1 MECDTFSA
9 TRRDESRRGS
19 HEWPRHGEPS
29 CRMNFLS
36 WLWLVPTLPFIGAGL
51 MFFLGRN
58 VERSTRGGERVAG
71 IVCSAAMALSLL
83 ISAGCI
89 VALQS
94 QSGHRFE
101 TRGAAWFAGGEWGLM
116 LDALS
121 AELMLLVSV
130 IGTLIHIYSIAYMR
144 EDRNQYRYFGELNFF
159 VAMMQLLV
167 LANNYLLLFAGWEG
181 VGLASY
187 LLIGFHRERWTAG
200 IAAMKAFVI
209 NRAAD
214 VGLLLGIIFL
224 IQKAGTANVLLVQ
237 ASSRHWT
244 DIEITLACA
253 LLLVGAAGKS
263 AQFPMHI
270 WLPDA
275 MEGPTPVS
283 ALIHSATMV
292 CAGVYLIARS
302 SFLFAHAPEVSV
314 AVAIIGTVTA
324 FLAATV
330 ALVENDIKRVLA
342 YSTMSQIGFMFV
354 ALGAQAYT
362 AALFHLF
369 THAFFKSLLFLGSGS
384 LIHALHG
391 EQNLKHMGGLR
402 RRMPATFLTMLVACA
417 ALSAV
422 PGFAGF
428 FSKDDILG
436 QTFRLP
442 NGWIFEGVGLATSFL
457 TACYAWR
464 LMFLAF
470 FGPPRQV
477 AAEEAH
483 ESPQTMVVPMYL
495 LAFGSIFAGWI
506 PALIHW
512 YEWPL
517 MIVSAL
523 VAFGGIV
530 LAWQYY
536 LAAPKG
542 RSVWGLRFG
551 PLIHFLRNRWYI
563 DALYEEHFV
572 NGIVLRIAHAAAALD
587 TRGIDGVVNLSGRV
601 AKMCSRVL
609 NWIDFWIVDGTVR
622 FGSGLVRACSS
633 PARALQS
640 GLVQTYALFFITGL
654 LIALG
659 YYLNR

>member
-1 MECDTFSA
+1 
-9 TRRDESRRGS
+9 
-19 HEWPRHGEPS
+19 
-29 CRMNFLS
+29 MNFLS
-36 WLWLVPTLPFIGAGL
+36 WLWLVPALPFVGAGL
-51 MFFLGRN
+51 MFCLGRGIEKN
-58 VERSTRGGERVAG
+58 LRGGSRFPG
-71 IVCSAAMALSLL
+71 LLCSALMALSLL
-83 ISAGCI
+83 VSVGCI
-89 VALQS
+89 LALDS
-94 QSGHRFE
+94 QPGYRFE
-101 TRGAAWFAGGEWGLM
+101 VRGSAWFAGGEWGFL
-116 LDALS
+116 LDSLS

-144 EDRNQYRYFGELNFF
+144 EERNQYRYFGELNFF
-159 VAMMQLLV
+159 VAMMQMLV

-187 LLIGFHRERWTAG
+187 LLIGFHHERWNAG

-214 VGLLLGIIFL
+214 VGFLLGIIFIIL
-224 IQKAGTANVLLVQ
+224 KTGTGNVLMVQ
-237 ASSRHWT
+237 ASSTHWT
-244 DIEITLACA
+244 DTEITLACA

-263 AQFPMHI
+263 AQFPLHI

-292 CAGVYLIARS
+292 CAGVYLLARS
-302 SFLFAHAPEVSV
+302 SFLFAHAPEVGV

-342 YSTMSQIGFMFV
+342 YSTVSQIGFMFV

-402 RRMPATFLTMLVACA
+402 RRMPATFVTMLVACA

-428 FSKDDILG
+428 FSKDAILG
-436 QTFRLP
+436 ETFRLP
-442 NGWIFEGVGLATSFL
+442 NGWLFAAVGLATSLL
-457 TACYAWR
+457 TACYSWR

-470 FGPPRQV
+470 FAEPREDS
-477 AAEEAH
+477 AAAAH
-483 ESPQTMVVPMYL
+483 ESPRTMVVPMYV
-495 LAFGSIFAGWI
+495 LALGCIFAGWI

-512 YEWPL
+512 SDWPL
-517 MIVSAL
+517 MLASAAL
-523 VAFGGIV
+523 AFGGIA
-530 LAWQYY
+530 LAWRYY
-536 LAAPKG
+536 VVKPES
-542 RSVWGLRFG
+542 RSDWNARFG
-551 PLIHFLRNRWYI
+551 PLISFLRNRWYI
-563 DALYEEHFV
+563 DALYEEHLV
-572 NGIVLRIAHAAAALD
+572 HGVILRAANAAATAD
-587 TRGIDGVVNLSGRV
+587 TQGIDGIVNLSGRLT
-601 AKMCSRVL
+601 KMCSRVL
-609 NWIDFWIVDGTVR
+609 NWIDVWIVDGTVR
-622 FGSGLVRACSS
+622 FSSGFLRACSS

-640 GLVQTYALFFITGL
+640 GLVQTYALFFIAGL

>member
-1 MECDTFSA
+1 MT
-9 TRRDESRRGS
+9 
-19 HEWPRHGEPS
+19 
-29 CRMNFLS
+29 FLS
-36 WLWLVPTLPFIGAGL
+36 WLWLVPVLPFIGAGV
-51 MFFLGRN
+51 MFFVGRN
-58 VERSTRGGERVAG
+58 VERRTRGGERFAG
-71 IVCSAAMALSLL
+71 IVCSTAMALSLV
-83 ISAGCI
+83 ISAGC
-89 VALQS
+89 VLALSS
-94 QSGHRFE
+94 QPGRRFE
-101 TRGAAWFAGGEWGLM
+101 LHGAEWIAGAEWGLM
-116 LDALS
+116 LDPLS

-200 IAAMKAFVI
+200 IAAMKAFII

-224 IQKAGTANVLLVQ
+224 MQKAGSANVLLVQ
-237 ASSRHWT
+237 ASSRQWS

-263 AQFPMHI
+263 AQFPLHI

-342 YSTMSQIGFMFV
+342 YSTVSQIGFMFV

-391 EQNLKHMGGLR
+391 EQNLNHMGGLR

-436 QTFRLP
+436 ETFRLP
-442 NGWIFEGVGLATSFL
+442 NGWIFELAGLATSLL

-470 FGPPRQV
+470 FGSPRSA
-477 AAEEAH
+477 AAERAH
-483 ESPQTMVVPMYL
+483 ESPNTMVVPMYL
-495 LAFGSIFAGWI
+495 LAFGSVFAGWI

-523 VAFGGIV
+523 LAFAGIA
-530 LAWQYY
+530 LAWRFYVVI
-536 LAAPKG
+536 PES
-542 RSVWGLRFG
+542 RSGWSARFR
-551 PLIHFLRNRWYI
+551 PLVSFLRNRWYI
-563 DALYEEHFV
+563 DALYEEHFL
-572 NGIVLRIAHAAAALD
+572 NGIVLRAANGAAAAD
-587 TRGIDGVVNLSGRV
+587 TRGIDRLVNLSGRL
-601 AKMCSRVL
+601 ARIGSRAFT
-609 NWIDFWIVDGTVR
+609 WTDTWIVDGCVR
-622 FGSGLVRACSS
+622 FSSNFLRACSS

-640 GLVQTYALFFITGL
+640 GLVQTYALFFIAGL

>member
-1 MECDTFSA
+1 
-9 TRRDESRRGS
+9 
-19 HEWPRHGEPS
+19 
-29 CRMNFLS
+29 MNFLS
-36 WLWLVPTLPFIGAGL
+36 WLWLVPVLPLVGAGL
-51 MFFLGRN
+51 MFFLGRGIEKN
-58 VERSTRGGERVAG
+58 VRGGSRFPG
-71 IVCSAAMALSLL
+71 LLCSALMALSLL
-83 ISAGCI
+83 VSAGCI
-89 VALQS
+89 LALES
-94 QSGHRFE
+94 QPGHRFE
-101 TRGAAWFAGGEWGLM
+101 VRGGGWFAGGEWGFL
-116 LDALS
+116 LDSLS

-144 EDRNQYRYFGELNFF
+144 DERHQYRYFGELNFF

-187 LLIGFHRERWTAG
+187 LLIGFHHQRWTAG
-200 IAAMKAFVI
+200 IAAMKAFII

-214 VGLLLGIIFL
+214 VGFLLGIVFIIL
-224 IQKAGTANVLLVQ
+224 KTGTANVLQVQ
-237 ASSRHWT
+237 ASSAHWT
-244 DIEITLACA
+244 DTEITLACA

-263 AQFPMHI
+263 AQFPLHI

-302 SFLFAHAPEVSV
+302 SFLFAHAPEVGV

-342 YSTMSQIGFMFV
+342 YSTVSQIGFMFV

-402 RRMPATFLTMLVACA
+402 RRMPATFLTMMVACA

-428 FSKDDILG
+428 FSKDAIIG
-436 QTFRLP
+436 ETFRLP
-442 NGWIFEGVGLATSFL
+442 NGWLFVAVGLATSLL
-457 TACYAWR
+457 TACYSWR

-470 FGPPRQV
+470 FGKPREDS
-477 AAEEAH
+477 AAAAH
-483 ESPQTMVVPMYL
+483 ESPRTMVVPMYV
-495 LAFGSIFAGWI
+495 LALGCIFAGWI

-512 YEWPL
+512 SDWPL
-517 MIVSAL
+517 MLVSAAL
-523 VAFGGIV
+523 AFGGIA
-530 LAWQYY
+530 LAWRFY
-536 LAAPKG
+536 LASPERRAD
-542 RSVWGLRFG
+542 WNARFG
-551 PLIHFLRNRWYI
+551 PFISFLRNRWYI
-563 DALYEEHFV
+563 DALYEEHLV
-572 NGIVLRIAHAAAALD
+572 HGVILRTANAASAAD
-587 TRGIDGVVNLSGRV
+587 TQGIDAVVNLSGRLT
-601 AKMCSRVL
+601 KMCSRVL
-609 NWIDFWIVDGTVR
+609 NWIDVWIVDGTVR
-622 FGSGLVRACSS
+622 FSSGFLRACSS

-640 GLVQTYALFFITGL
+640 GLVQTYALFFIAGM

>member
-1 MECDTFSA
+1 
-9 TRRDESRRGS
+9 
-19 HEWPRHGEPS
+19 
-29 CRMNFLS
+29 MNVLS
-36 WLWLVPTLPFIGAGL
+36 WLWLVPVLPFIGAGI
-51 MFFLGRN
+51 MFFIGRN
-58 VERSTRGGERVAG
+58 VEKRMPGGARFPGLVCSVAMILSLVMSAVSIPALQAQPGHQFEMRGG
-71 IVCSAAMALSLL
+71 I
-83 ISAGCI
+83 
-89 VALQS
+89 
-94 QSGHRFE
+94 
-101 TRGAAWFAGGEWGLM
+101 WFAGGEWGLL
-116 LDALS
+116 LDPLS

-130 IGTLIHIYSIAYMR
+130 IGTLIHIYSTAYMR

-187 LLIGFHRERWTAG
+187 LLIGFHRERWIAG

-214 VGLLLGIIFL
+214 VGLLLGIVFL
-224 IQKAGTANVLLVQ
+224 IHKAGSANVLLVK
-237 ASSRHWT
+237 ASSAHWT
-244 DIEITLACA
+244 DVEITLACA

-263 AQFPMHI
+263 AQFPLHI

-302 SFLFAHAPEVSV
+302 GFLFSHAPEVSLAV
-314 AVAIIGTVTA
+314 AVIGTVTA

-342 YSTMSQIGFMFV
+342 YSTVSQIGFMFV

-369 THAFFKSLLFLGSGS
+369 THAFFKSLLFLGAGS
-384 LIHALHG
+384 LIHALNG
-391 EQNLKHMGGLR
+391 EQNLKYMGGLR
-402 RRMPATFLTMLVACA
+402 RRMPATFITMLIACA

-422 PGFAGF
+422 PGFSGF

-436 QTFRLP
+436 EAFRMP
-442 NGWIFEGVGLATSFL
+442 HGWVFETVGLVTSLL

-470 FGPPRQV
+470 FREPRSAV
-477 AAEEAH
+477 AREAH
-483 ESPQTMVVPMYL
+483 ESPSTMIVPMYV
-495 LAFGSIFAGWI
+495 LALGSIFAGWI

-512 YEWPL
+512 AEWPL
-517 MIVSAL
+517 MIISGVL
-523 VAFGGIV
+523 AFAGIV
-530 LAWQYY
+530 LAWRYY
-536 LAAPKG
+536 VEAPET
-542 RSVWGLRFG
+542 RSRWIRTLD
-551 PLIHFLRNRWYI
+551 PLIGFLRNRWYI
-563 DALYEEHFV
+563 DALYEEHFL
-572 NGIVLRIAHAAAALD
+572 NGVVLRAANAASAAD
-587 TRGIDGVVNLSGRV
+587 ARGIDTAVNLSGRL
-601 AKMCSRVL
+601 AKICSRVL
-609 NWIDFWIVDGTVR
+609 SWIDFWIVDGMVR
-622 FGSGLVRACSS
+622 FSSGFLRACSS

-640 GLVQTYALFFITGL
+640 GMVQTYALFFIAGL